1 MTLRLQFQIACLIG
15 LLSLLSACNRNHD
28 IANDGLLSEID
39 FKRPVELE
47 FKLKTRDMDK
57 GAKLCKVD
65 SPHNFK
71 CTLSHSSKN
80 FFSQGG
86 EVRVK
91 AKAVFSKK
99 ELIDLI
105 NATEQKY
112 QTEGSFSYAVGGIL
126 K

>member
-1 MTLRLQFQIACLIG
+1 MSLKLPFQTACLFS
-15 LLSLLSACNRNHD
+15 LLILLSACNHKND

>member
-1 MTLRLQFQIACLIG
+1 MTLKLQFQTACLVG
-15 LLSLLSACNRNHD
+15 LLSLLSACNQESD
-28 IANDGLLSEID
+28 IANHGLLSEID

-47 FKLKTRDMDK
+47 LKLKTSDMDK

-80 FFSQGG
+80 LFSQGG

-99 ELIDLI
+99 ELIDLV
-105 NATEQKY
+105 NSTKQKY
-112 QTEGSFSYAVGGIL
+112 QTEGKFSYAVGGII